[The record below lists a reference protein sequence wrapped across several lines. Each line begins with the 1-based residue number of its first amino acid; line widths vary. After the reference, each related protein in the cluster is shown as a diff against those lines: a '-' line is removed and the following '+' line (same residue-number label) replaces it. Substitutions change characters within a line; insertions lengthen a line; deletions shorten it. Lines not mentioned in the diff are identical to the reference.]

1 MKLKSQYTIKV
12 TTVVTGK
19 VKVVTLT
26 KKEILANYEGINTEL
41 KLVEL
46 LSTCFQAPNQTWEF
60 VN

>member
-1 MKLKSQYTIKV
+1 MKSQYTIKV
-12 TTVVTGK
+12 TTIATGK
-19 VKVVTLT
+19 VTIVTLT
-26 KKEILANYEGINTEL
+26 KKEILRDYKNINTEL